1 MKAFFKI
8 IRTGFIFIICANM
21 YACALLQ
28 STPES
33 LDNDINLW
41 LSQNEFDEIDDALK
55 NINKKNK
62 KYNPVLNR
70 KPYII
75 KQKNK
80 FIEDTSTTA
89 QAYQNENKW
98 QLALD
103 TYNNALE
110 KIKDNPRLSKER
122 EKLLKDREIKV
133 TALRIDM
140 LMKRANALISYKE
153 IYSKLH
159 ALVPHDYS
167 AQFDINRYEKD
178 RLEVASYLMMCG
190 DQALKKRQHTLA
202 LDCYTLSNN
211 LAPSKQKAMWVEKI
225 DSQLKNKSNKKRYED
240 LLSSYKSALQ
250 KEDYKRAK
258 LHLNTMLAID
268 PSHKKAKSLL
278 TALNDKLREQAATKI
293 TRGKE
298 LYSEKKINDALLI
311 WQQALLLEPD
321 NEELNQ
327 LISRA
332 EKVSKKIQSLEKS
345 Q

>member
-8 IRTGFIFIICANM
+8 IRASFIFIMCANM

-28 STPES
+28 ATPET
-33 LDNDINLW
+33 LNNDIDLW
-41 LSQNEFDEIDDALK
+41 LSQNEFDEIDNALK

-62 KYNPVLNR
+62 KYTSILNK
-70 KPYII
+70 KPHIT

-80 FIEDTSTTA
+80 FIEDTSASA
-89 QAYQNENKW
+89 QAYKNENKW

-110 KIKDNPRLSKER
+110 KIKDDPRLSKER
-122 EKLLKDREIKV
+122 QKLLKDREAKV
-133 TALRIDM
+133 TELRIDM

-178 RLEVASYLMMCG
+178 RLEVAGYLMMCG
-190 DQALKKRQHTLA
+190 DQALNKKQHTVA
-202 LDCYTLSNN
+202 LNCYTLSNK
-211 LAPSKQKAMWVEKI
+211 LAPSKQKAMRVEKI
-225 DSQLKNKSNKKRYED
+225 DSQLKNKSNKKRYDD

-250 KEDYKRAK
+250 KEDYKKAK

-268 PSHKKAKSLL
+268 PSNKKAKSLL
-278 TALNDKLREQAATKI
+278 TSLNDKLRQQASTKI

-321 NEELNQ
+321 NEELIQ